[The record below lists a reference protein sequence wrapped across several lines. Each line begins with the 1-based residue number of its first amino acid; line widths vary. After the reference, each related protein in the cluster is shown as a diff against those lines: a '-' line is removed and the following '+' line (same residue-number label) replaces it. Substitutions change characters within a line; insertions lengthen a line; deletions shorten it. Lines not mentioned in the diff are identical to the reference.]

1 MDIDLFSDMVKGLIL
16 DNDEVTLPGLGTFV
30 SEVMPSTFSDKGY
43 TINPPYRKLSFR
55 QRGSGNEEML
65 ADFYAEIN
73 GTDLETSKRILGEF
87 IAGLRTTLQA
97 KKVVIFPGL
106 GRLRATKENTF
117 FFIADEDLDI
127 YRYGVGLE
135 PVSLKTH
142 EETPDEVAQSVAA
155 LRELVADPA
164 PVRDSIVPVT
174 LTGSVTEEEGSLTGE
189 TGSENMKDVPV
200 ADAIEETV
208 PVASTALA
216 TDTTASVTE
225 TEGSVTEVTSVVTE
239 AGGSGVEGKNTVPDK
254 IVVETEKTEKTEE
267 TSAATG
273 RSDTG
278 DEKTGNEETSHKT
291 KKSAWRVALIVSA
304 SLLALALVALGIFI
318 LLVHV
323 APDFIDSILYT
334 PEELRIINH

>member
-127 YRYGVGLE
+127 YPYGVGLE

-164 PVRDSIVPVT
+164 PVRDPIVPVT
-174 LTGSVTEEEGSLTGE
+174 STGSVTEEEGSLTGE

-216 TDTTASVTE
+216 TDTT
-225 TEGSVTEVTSVVTE
+225 GSVTEATSVVTE
-239 AGGSGVEGKNTVPDK
+239 AGGSGGEENNTVPDK
-254 IVVETEKTEKTEE
+254 TVVETEKTEETED
-267 TSAATG
+267 TSTATG
-273 RSDTG
+273 KSDTG
-278 DEKTGNEETSHKT
+278 GEKAGNEETSHKT
-291 KKSAWRVALIVSA
+291 KKSAWRVALIVVA

>member
-127 YRYGVGLE
+127 YPYGVGLE

-164 PVRDSIVPVT
+164 PVRDPIVPVT
-174 LTGSVTEEEGSLTGE
+174 STGSVTEEEGSLTGE

-225 TEGSVTEVTSVVTE
+225 ATSVVTE
-239 AGGSGVEGKNTVPDK
+239 AGGSGVEEKNTVPDK
-254 IVVETEKTEKTEE
+254 TVVETEKTEKTEKTEE
-267 TSAATG
+267 TSTATG
-273 RSDTG
+273 KSDTG
-278 DEKTGNEETSHKT
+278 DEKTGNEETSHKA
-291 KKSAWRVALIVSA
+291 KKSAWRVALIVVA

>member
-127 YRYGVGLE
+127 YPYGVGLE

-164 PVRDSIVPVT
+164 PVRDPIVPVT

-225 TEGSVTEVTSVVTE
+225 TEGSATEAASVVTE
-239 AGGSGVEGKNTVPDK
+239 AGGSGVEEKNTVPDK
-254 IVVETEKTEKTEE
+254 TVVETEETEGTEG
-267 TSAATG
+267 TSTATG
-273 RSDTG
+273 KSDTG
-278 DEKTGNEETSHKT
+278 GEKAGNEETSHKA
-291 KKSAWRVALIVSA
+291 KKSVWRVAFIVAA
-304 SLLALALVALGIFI
+304 SLLALALVAFGIFI
-318 LLVHV
+318 LLAHV

>member
-127 YRYGVGLE
+127 YPYGVGLE

-155 LRELVADPA
+155 LRELVADPV
-164 PVRDSIVPVT
+164 PIRDPIVPVT
-174 LTGSVTEEEGSLTGE
+174 STGSVTEEEGSLTGE

-216 TDTTASVTE
+216 TDTT
-225 TEGSVTEVTSVVTE
+225 GSVTEATSVVTE
-239 AGGSGVEGKNTVPDK
+239 AGGSGGEENNTVPDK
-254 IVVETEKTEKTEE
+254 TVVETEKTEETEE
-267 TSAATG
+267 TEGTSTATG
-273 RSDTG
+273 KSDTG
-278 DEKTGNEETSHKT
+278 DEKTGNEETSHKA
-291 KKSAWRVALIVSA
+291 KKSAWRVALIVVA